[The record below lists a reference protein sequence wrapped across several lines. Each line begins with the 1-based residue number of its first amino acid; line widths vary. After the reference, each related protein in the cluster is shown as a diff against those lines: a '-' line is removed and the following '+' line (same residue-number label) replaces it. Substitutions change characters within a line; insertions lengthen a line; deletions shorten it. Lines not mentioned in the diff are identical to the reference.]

1 MKDRVI
7 VNSTVQLKKRFHRNS
22 YIGDIVDDPKGYQIV
37 MDLIEKMRQAGK
49 LSENDEKALKDI
61 FHGWL
66 RYQPIRA
73 AVNFGGGYMTE
84 EMLESILK
92 TLNEGME

>member
-1 MKDRVI
+1 
-7 VNSTVQLKKRFHRNS
+7 LKKCDKQDK
-22 YIGDIVDDPKGYQIV
+22 I
-37 MDLIEKMRQAGK
+37 
-49 LSENDEKALKDI
+49 SENDEKALKDI
-61 FHGWL
+61 FQGWL

-92 TLNEGME
+92 TLNEGIE